1 MESIPTDSINQLY
14 RHQPFKKLEMK
25 ELGLFPALTE
35 FLHFFFF
42 FNELLQSCQLLPE
55 KHDCVCLRQTAFPC
69 VFQEASC
76 LSKLDLTHSKG
87 KNSPDYTE
95 KV

>member
-42 FNELLQSCQLLPE
+42 
-55 KHDCVCLRQTAFPC
+55 
-69 VFQEASC
+69 
-76 LSKLDLTHSKG
+76 
-87 KNSPDYTE
+87 
-95 KV
+95 

>member
-42 FNELLQSCQLLPE
+42 F
-55 KHDCVCLRQTAFPC
+55 
-69 VFQEASC
+69 
-76 LSKLDLTHSKG
+76 
-87 KNSPDYTE
+87 
-95 KV
+95 

>member
-35 FLHFFFF
+35 FLHFFFLM
-42 FNELLQSCQLLPE
+42 NYYGLASY
-55 KHDCVCLRQTAFPC
+55 CLRNMTAY
-69 VFQEASC
+69 A
-76 LSKLDLTHSKG
+76 
-87 KNSPDYTE
+87 
-95 KV
+95 